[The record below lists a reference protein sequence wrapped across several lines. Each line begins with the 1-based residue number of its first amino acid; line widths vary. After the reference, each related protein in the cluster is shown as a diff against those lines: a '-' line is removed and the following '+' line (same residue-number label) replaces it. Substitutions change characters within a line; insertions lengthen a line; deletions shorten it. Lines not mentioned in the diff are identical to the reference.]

1 LIAFLIDSTD
11 NFAITRVTFSN
22 AFVMNQPLE
31 IEVVDEFG
39 ENGEVVG
46 EFRAG
51 RVPLSLGVDF

>member
-1 LIAFLIDSTD
+1 
-11 NFAITRVTFSN
+11 
-22 AFVMNQPLE
+22 MNQPLE